1 MRTIEQKVFKFSE
14 LDKKVQEKVIEK
26 WYEKEDYPF
35 LESDLE
41 ENLKCSEK
49 NIFDNDFKLQYSLSY
64 CQGDGLSIQGDIDKE
79 KILNLLS
86 EELKE
91 KFKGKIYT
99 LSSTGNKGHYCY
111 HSNQDIVYDLDLC
124 DEDDYDEF
132 YTLFEEEVLPI
143 VQNIYNELCS
153 TLEKD
158 GYSILEYRMDIEEF
172 SEFSGSNDYE
182 YFENGKMYF

>member
-1 MRTIEQKVFKFSE
+1 MRTIEQKVFEFSE

-26 WYEKEDYPF
+26 WYEKEDYLF
-35 LESDLE
+35 LESDLK
-41 ENLKCSEK
+41 ENLKCNEK
-49 NIFDNDFKLQYSLSY
+49 NIFEDDFKLQYSLSY
-64 CQGDGLSIQGDIDKE
+64 CQGDGLSITGDIDKE

-91 KFKGKIYT
+91 RFKDKIYRI
-99 LSSTGNKGHYCY
+99 SSTGNKGHYCY

-132 YTLFEEEVLPI
+132 HTVFEGEVLPI
-143 VQNIYNELCS
+143 IQNIYGELCN
-153 TLEKD
+153 TLKDD
-158 GYSILEYRMDIEEF
+158 GYSILEYRMSIEEF
-172 SEFSGSNDYE
+172 SEFSDSNDYE